1 MIVAAANSALS
12 VANNMSVGW
21 FDAVFLVVLGFGVF
35 RGRRN
40 GLSRELLPMLQWI
53 LLTITCGL
61 GYPTVAQW
69 CITYLKW
76 SRTISDVAG
85 YVALA
90 LVILLFFAFLKER
103 FTERMVKHDTFKGGE
118 YYLGMPAGMIR
129 FAFILLAPLALL
141 NAPVYTAQEITA
153 QEAYDQQ
160 TFGGGE
166 KGFSGSFFP
175 SVHDIQDSVFVQSFT
190 GRFIKKNLGMLLID
204 TRRLDVIHKIPP
216 PRTGN

>member
-1 MIVAAANSALS
+1 
-12 VANNMSVGW
+12 
-21 FDAVFLVVLGFGVF
+21 
-35 RGRRN
+35 
-40 GLSRELLPMLQWI
+40 
-53 LLTITCGL
+53 
-61 GYPTVAQW
+61 
-69 CITYLKW
+69 
-76 SRTISDVAG
+76 
-85 YVALA
+85 
-90 LVILLFFAFLKER
+90 
-103 FTERMVKHDTFKGGE
+103 
-118 YYLGMPAGMIR
+118 
-129 FAFILLAPLALL
+129 LLAPLALL